1 MRRPMVRATSA
12 SSVTMTKM
20 RATISRG
27 APSAAFSTSAT
38 DVATSSALSQLRMA
52 PSASRPARCNMPGRS
67 AAR

>member
-1 MRRPMVRATSA
+1 MRRPMDRASSA
-12 SSVTMTKM
+12 SSHTITKM

-38 DVATSSALSQLRMA
+38 DVATSSALSQFKIA
-52 PSASRPARCNMPGRS
+52 PSASRPARCSIPGRR